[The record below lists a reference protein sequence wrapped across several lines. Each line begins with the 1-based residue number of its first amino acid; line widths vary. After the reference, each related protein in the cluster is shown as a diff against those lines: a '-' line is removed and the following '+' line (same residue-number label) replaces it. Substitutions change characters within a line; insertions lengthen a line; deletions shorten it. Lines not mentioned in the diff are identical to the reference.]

1 MKNGSDKRLSN
12 FEFIRIIAMFFIVI
26 SHYAQHGLLP
36 AIETKTTIVKFLT
49 MFLHTLGAIGVVLFI
64 LLTGYFMID
73 KKFNVRHFFNVTIE
87 TILYSYGILIISA
100 VFFRDHIDFTPMAIY
115 KSALPILTGQYWFV
129 TAYLILYLT
138 IPLINKLFDILDKT
152 TLRRY
157 LLLFMFIWFFIPL
170 LGYKIELA
178 RGALSNFIC
187 LYCIGAYIKRYGI
200 PFFEKKRNAIISI
213 IFCEGIICLYQF
225 VYLVLHYF
233 NEEWFM
239 HITWSNSI
247 LTVITSVSVFEM
259 IKNIKIKYNPI
270 INYFS
275 SSAFA
280 VYLITENI
288 IVKKVLW
295 TKIFHC
301 NYAPN
306 FWYMFFNM
314 IFAVTVS
321 YLVCTL
327 IDKLRVKIFK
337 EHLINIAEKIYNKV
351 CIAITQYI

>member
-1 MKNGSDKRLSN
+1 MRSGSDKRLSN

-49 MFLHTLGAIGVVLFI
+49 MFLHTLGTIGVVLFI

-73 KKFNVRHFFNVTIE
+73 KKINVRHFFNVTIE
-87 TILYSYGILIISA
+87 TMLYSYGILIISA
-100 VFFRDHIDFTPMAIY
+100 VFFKNHIAFTPMAIY
-115 KSALPILTGQYWFV
+115 KSALPVLTGQYWFV
-129 TAYLILYLT
+129 TVYLILYIT
-138 IPLINKLFDILDKT
+138 IPLLNKLFDILDKT
-152 TLRRY
+152 TFRRY
-157 LLLFMFIWFFIPL
+157 LLFFLFLWFLVPL
-170 LGYKIELA
+170 VVYRIGLA
-178 RGALSNFIC
+178 RGPLTNFIC
-187 LYCIGAYIKRYGI
+187 LYYIGAYIKRYGI
-200 PFFEKKRNAIISI
+200 PFFEKKRNAIIAI
-213 IFCEGIICLYQF
+213 ILSEAIICLYQF
-225 VYLVLHYF
+225 VYLILNYF
-233 NEEWFM
+233 NESLFM
-239 HITWSNSI
+239 YITWSNSI
-247 LTVITSVSVFEM
+247 LTVITSVSVFVI

-301 NYAPN
+301 NHAPN

-337 EHLINIAEKIYNKV
+337 EHLINIAEKIYNKI
-351 CIAITQYI
+351 CIAIIQYI